1 MSTNKKFRIQNGADI
16 HGGGLSIDDVIVIG
30 ADGKVVAGAIQEAVA
45 ELTAADIADLQAQV
59 TAILGTSPET
69 LDTLQEIVTAFQDA
83 DTNLVASVAS
93 NSSDI
98 ATINDT
104 LQSGVATPSDIAA
117 LEATIG
123 DTELLP
129 PAPPTF
135 DGRLV
140 VQSKSGPSDYPEA
153 IHIYDPENPTTP
165 ISIVNPAADGEH
177 AWDRFGESVAQNGSV
192 LAVASPAEE
201 LDSGSSSLGVVWIY
215 DTNDLSVAPTP
226 ISPPKTNTG
235 FGGNGSIALSSTHL
249 FVGAPWWY
257 TPSTRQE
264 FLDLG
269 DWTQRN
275 LQSTGA
281 VLIYSLA
288 DLSADPVVLHSD
300 SPSSSGS
307 STGFGYSV
315 EVSDNKLIVGSI
327 NDLIANG
334 GLSTD
339 DENTAPHGGG
349 SSTIFDISGGGSSLT
364 SSSYTHKLTAQSSA
378 PGWKNFGKFSFVDGD
393 DLWISTGSPSY
404 GSAGTTYN
412 LPVGNVAGSIHK
424 FSLSNPTSTP
434 IVSFTTTDFGNGG
447 SASDYFGENIAFTD
461 THVIVTA
468 HGLDNGGQSMSGF
481 VCLYNKSSGNK
492 SSLNFPPNHVTRSA
506 EFGRSIA
513 VVDDKL
519 YVSRYVTYGQDTNT
533 SNATPNGNGE
543 VWVYDTNNLSST
555 PTALYEANLNSN
567 EEFGLSL
574 HKIGMPVASVG
585 QLTVA
590 QSINELQSE
599 IDSLSSLQSGDTS
612 SLTSA
617 IATAKSEAISTAAT
631 DATTKADAAEASA
644 KAHADAGDASLQGQ
658 IDIIVGSSPASLDTL
673 QEIVTAFE
681 NADGTLTGAVAQN
694 ASDIVA
700 EASRAT
706 AAESA
711 NAAAIAAANSR
722 TSGISTSSGSSNIEM
737 AAEVDMDSN
746 KVTNMA
752 DPTAAQD
759 AATMAYVDAGD
770 SASVSTAAADATS
783 KADAAEASAKA
794 YADQVV
800 AATVDAAPAALDTLN
815 ELAAA
820 LGDDENFASTVTAS
834 ISTKADDAATT
845 AALDLK
851 EDKTVVADLDTF
863 VKGPGSYSLS
873 NDASTNI
880 ESWGLGNGAS
890 RIGYSN
896 GALSWS
902 MDDTSATGGFNY
914 QQNSLTYHAMSN
926 LVVGTD
932 YVLTIT
938 SPSRAGNLTVV
949 VGDSSNTV
957 DASVVMPAGNTPVTS
972 QIEFT
977 ASANFRIIAL
987 DAASTG
993 VYSISSIQVTDAE
1006 TLQTSATQV
1015 VPAINEVHAELDAL
1029 SATQSGDTSSLTT
1042 AIATAKSEAISTAS
1056 ADATAKADAAETD
1069 AKAYADQVVAA
1080 TVDAAPAALDTLNE
1094 LAAALGDDANFASTV
1109 TASIATK
1116 ASQVDHDAEVAR
1128 ATAAEGVNA
1137 SAIAATNAR
1146 TSGISTSSGSTDI
1159 KMNAEVDMDSNN
1171 IKNANDVYAARGF
1184 IDTIESNDL
1193 KVQTGTVDF
1202 EGSIVN
1208 FGSSTITGG
1217 GFGNATKAEID
1228 QHLNIPTAN
1237 AGEFVKWTGTDY
1249 EWTDLVSGRLATDQL
1264 QIASGGSIT
1273 ATGPG
1278 GTFDFQDGIVMLSG
1292 SDVRVDTPTDV
1303 GQAANKGYVDAETT
1317 LVAGDGISI
1326 DNLTHT
1332 VSLDGSAISQNLVPD
1347 SDNVYTLGSPDKV
1360 WKDVYIGPGSLYI
1373 GGQKVIEDNS
1383 GTITINADPN
1393 QNLTVQ
1399 TTGTGGLN
1407 VQSTGSGG
1415 ISIDAASEAV
1425 QVKSD
1430 MVVSVGKTISTV
1442 GGAATKFGGD
1452 IDMQTN
1458 TVSGLGAPSMDAD
1471 AATKLYVD
1479 DRIAEATISGGK
1491 TFSDDVIISGNLTV
1505 SGTTTTVNS
1514 ETISLADNIIDL
1526 NSNLTSGAPSEDAG
1540 IRIMRGDASAVQ
1552 LRWNETS
1559 DHWETY
1565 NGSAWTKIALSTS
1578 DLAEGSNHYFT
1589 EERAK
1594 ACLTGGLCITYSSVT
1609 GEIKVDQAEA
1619 ESTLRVAESV
1629 ASDDADKLDG
1639 QEGTYYR
1646 INVYNVAGTLVN

>member
-69 LDTLQEIVTAFQDA
+69 LDTLQEIVTAFENA
-83 DTNLVASVAS
+83 DSTLTGSVAQ
-93 NSSDI
+93 NATDI

-117 LEATIG
+117 IEATIG
-123 DTELLP
+123 DAALLP

-165 ISIVNPAADGEH
+165 ISIVNPAVDGEH

-201 LDSGSSSLGVVWIY
+201 SDSGSSSLGVVWIY
-215 DTNDLSVAPTP
+215 DTNDLSAAPTAVIP
-226 ISPPKTNTG
+226 SKTNTG
-235 FGGNGSIALSSTHL
+235 FGATGSIALSSTHL

-264 FLDLG
+264 FMDLG
-269 DWTQRN
+269 DWSARN
-275 LQSTGA
+275 LEAPGA

-288 DLSADPVVLHSD
+288 DLSADPVILNSD

-307 STGFGYSV
+307 PTGFGYSV
-315 EVSDNKLIVGSI
+315 NVSGNKLIVGST
-327 NDLIANG
+327 NDLVANG
-334 GLSTD
+334 GSSTD
-339 DENTAPHGGG
+339 DENAAPHGGG
-349 SSTIFDISGGGSSLT
+349 SATIFDISGGVSSLT
-364 SSSYTHKLTAQSSA
+364 SSSYSHKLTAQSSA

-424 FSLSNPTSTP
+424 FSLSNPASTP
-434 IVSFTTTDFGNGG
+434 IVSFNTSDFSNGG
-447 SASDYFGENIAFTD
+447 SSGDYFGENIAFTD
-461 THVIVTA
+461 THVVISA
-468 HGLDNGGQSMSGF
+468 HGQDNSGDSMSGF
-481 VCLYNKSSGNK
+481 VYLYDKSSGNK
-492 SSLNFPPNHVTRSA
+492 SSLNFPPNHVTQSA

-513 VVDDKL
+513 VLDDKL
-519 YVSRYVTYGQDTNT
+519 YVTRYVTYGQDTNT

-543 VWVYDTNNLSST
+543 VWVYNANNLSST
-555 PTALYEANLNSN
+555 PTALYEANVNSN

-574 HKIGMPVASVG
+574 HTIGMPVASVG

-599 IDSLSSLQSGDTS
+599 IESLSSLQSGDTS

-617 IATAKSEAISTAAT
+617 IATAKSEAISTAAA
-631 DATTKADAAEASA
+631 DATTKADQAEADA
-644 KAHADAGDASLQGQ
+644 KAYADQ
-658 IDIIVGSSPASLDTL
+658 
-673 QEIVTAFE
+673 
-681 NADGTLTGAVAQN
+681 
-694 ASDIVA
+694 A
-700 EASRAT
+700 EA
-706 AAESA
+706 
-711 NAAAIAAANSR
+711 
-722 TSGISTSSGSSNIEM
+722 
-737 AAEVDMDSN
+737 D
-746 KVTNMA
+746 
-752 DPTAAQD
+752 
-759 AATMAYVDAGD
+759 
-770 SASVSTAAADATS
+770 
-783 KADAAEASAKA
+783 AKA

-820 LGDDENFASTVTAS
+820 LGDDANFASTVTAS
-834 ISTKADDAATT
+834 IATKADDAATT
-845 AALDLK
+845 AALATK
-851 EDKTVVADLDTF
+851 ATAADVTALDSF
-863 VKGPGSYSLS
+863 VKGSVTNLFSGTLYSAFWVGMTAPGTNSTTESTWVTTGSGRLGLKSTAYSTPGKAMTVGNSYTLS
-873 NDASTNI
+873 FKAVNIASTMTVKIYGANLQSAANVYANTTVAAGDYSSSPLQVTIPFTSYDNGVTVELTGAGAGTYALEDLIVYDPSDSVGSLETTAANI
-880 ESWGLGNGAS
+880 VGAVNELHTE
-890 RIGYSN
+890 IE
-896 GALSWS
+896 ALSS
-902 MDDTSATGGFNY
+902 
-914 QQNSLTYHAMSN
+914 
-926 LVVGTD
+926 
-932 YVLTIT
+932 
-938 SPSRAGNLTVV
+938 
-949 VGDSSNTV
+949 
-957 DASVVMPAGNTPVTS
+957 
-972 QIEFT
+972 
-977 ASANFRIIAL
+977 
-987 DAASTG
+987 
-993 VYSISSIQVTDAE
+993 
-1006 TLQTSATQV
+1006 
-1015 VPAINEVHAELDAL
+1015 
-1029 SATQSGDTSSLTT
+1029 TQSGDTSSLTS
-1042 AIATAKSEAISTAS
+1042 AIATAKSEAISTAA
-1056 ADATAKADAAETD
+1056 ADATAKADSAEAD

-1116 ASQVDHDAEVAR
+1116 ASQVDHDAEVVR
-1128 ATAAEGVNA
+1128 ATAAEQANA
-1137 SAIAATNAR
+1137 AAIAAANAR
-1146 TSGISTSSGSTDI
+1146 TSGISTSSGSADI
-1159 KMNAEVDMDSNN
+1159 QMTADVDMDSNKVTN
-1171 IKNANDVYAARGF
+1171 MADPTAAQ
-1184 IDTIESNDL
+1184 DA
-1193 KVQTGTVDF
+1193 
-1202 EGSIVN
+1202 
-1208 FGSSTITGG
+1208 
-1217 GFGNATKAEID
+1217 ATKA
-1228 QHLNIPTAN
+1228 
-1237 AGEFVKWTGTDY
+1237 
-1249 EWTDLVSGRLATDQL
+1249 
-1264 QIASGGSIT
+1264 
-1273 ATGPG
+1273 
-1278 GTFDFQDGIVMLSG
+1278 
-1292 SDVRVDTPTDV
+1292 
-1303 GQAANKGYVDAETT
+1303 YVDAASTSASTDISTETAARIAADAALASDIISSTT
-1317 LVAGDGISI
+1317 LVAGDGISV

-1332 VSLDGSAISQNLVPD
+1332 VALDGSAISQNLVP
-1347 SDNVYTLGSPDKV
+1347 SADNTYTLGSPDKV

-1415 ISIDAASEAV
+1415 ISIDAASESV

-1479 DRIAEATISGGK
+1479 DRIAESTISGGK

-1526 NSNLTSGAPSEDAG
+1526 NSNLTSGSPSEDAG

-1578 DLAEGSNHYFT
+1578 DLAEGSNQYFT

-1609 GEIKVDQAEA
+1609 GEIKVDEAEA
-1619 ESTLRVAESV
+1619 ESSLRVAESA

-1646 INVYNVAGTLVN
+1646 IKV

>member
-30 ADGKVVAGAIQEAVA
+30 ADGKVVAGAIQDAVA
-45 ELTAADIADLQAQV
+45 SLTAADIADLQSQV

-83 DTNLVASVAS
+83 DTNLVASVAATAAS
-93 NSSDI
+93 VEALENSVGAGAALTVPSDPTIINYEEVLGAVYQI
-98 ATINDT
+98 ATNVDN
-104 LQSGVATPSDIAA
+104 
-117 LEATIG
+117 
-123 DTELLP
+123 
-129 PAPPTF
+129 
-135 DGRLV
+135 
-140 VQSKSGPSDYPEA
+140 K
-153 IHIYDPENPTTP
+153 
-165 ISIVNPAADGEH
+165 
-177 AWDRFGESVAQNGSV
+177 
-192 LAVASPAEE
+192 
-201 LDSGSSSLGVVWIY
+201 
-215 DTNDLSVAPTP
+215 
-226 ISPPKTNTG
+226 
-235 FGGNGSIALSSTHL
+235 IALYQSNNFNSVEFIEQYGTSTNQRLRDNWGQRKMYVTGDAL
-249 FVGAPWWY
+249 FVGM
-257 TPSTRQE
+257 TE
-264 FLDLG
+264 DLG
-269 DWTQRN
+269 GASPTLAEYN
-275 LQSTGA
+275 LVPSE
-281 VLIYSLA
+281 V
-288 DLSADPVVLHSD
+288 HSD
-300 SPSSSGS
+300 SPVGEYPGMQASG
-307 STGFGYSV
+307 TNNQYLRNIYADDDYV
-315 EVSDNKLIVGSI
+315 VACSDGGHGWVKIWTRGDFTSQPITLSKPVLNSNYESWGRTVYRANDYLIVGGYRSATVHNFDGSLVKTLGPYLNLGYAGNLGGPGNGNMAMSHYGNMLLI
-327 NDLIANG
+327 GAPEAQMGQHSQGAALLFDLNDL
-334 GLSTD
+334 
-339 DENTAPHGGG
+339 
-349 SSTIFDISGGGSSLT
+349 
-364 SSSYTHKLTAQSSA
+364 
-378 PGWKNFGKFSFVDGD
+378 
-393 DLWISTGSPSY
+393 
-404 GSAGTTYN
+404 
-412 LPVGNVAGSIHK
+412 NVAPTVIASPDVQMQQNYGYTVHIDADYIVIGGPQ
-424 FSLSNPTSTP
+424 FYNNGNNGERRGIVTVAPVSNPTSPQLMTAQSHGINDYYKHNFGKHVSVRENTL
-434 IVSFTTTDFGNGG
+434 IVSADGFEGPDDSGKGGVLLFDITDLSVSPTLLELPGTGEDYPRVTWVSPAANVTQST
-447 SASDYFGENIAFTD
+447 SALIVPSAGVVPAVNYLEDKTNDMQSD
-461 THVIVTA
+461 
-468 HGLDNGGQSMSGF
+468 
-481 VCLYNKSSGNK
+481 
-492 SSLNFPPNHVTRSA
+492 
-506 EFGRSIA
+506 
-513 VVDDKL
+513 
-519 YVSRYVTYGQDTNT
+519 
-533 SNATPNGNGE
+533 
-543 VWVYDTNNLSST
+543 
-555 PTALYEANLNSN
+555 
-567 EEFGLSL
+567 
-574 HKIGMPVASVG
+574 
-585 QLTVA
+585 
-590 QSINELQSE
+590 
-599 IDSLSSLQSGDTS
+599 IDALSSLQSGDTS
-612 SLTSA
+612 SLTTA
-617 IATAKSEAISTAAT
+617 IATAKSEAISTAAA
-631 DATTKADAAEASA
+631 DATTKAD
-644 KAHADAGDASLQGQ
+644 D
-658 IDIIVGSSPASLDTL
+658 
-673 QEIVTAFE
+673 
-681 NADGTLTGAVAQN
+681 
-694 ASDIVA
+694 
-700 EASRAT
+700 
-706 AAESA
+706 
-711 NAAAIAAANSR
+711 
-722 TSGISTSSGSSNIEM
+722 
-737 AAEVDMDSN
+737 
-746 KVTNMA
+746 
-752 DPTAAQD
+752 
-759 AATMAYVDAGD
+759 
-770 SASVSTAAADATS
+770 
-783 KADAAEASAKA
+783 AKA

-820 LGDDENFASTVTAS
+820 LGDDANFASTVTAS
-834 ISTKADDAATT
+834 IATKADDAATT

-851 EDKTVVADLDTF
+851 EDKTTVATLDTY
-863 VKGPGSYSLS
+863 VKGAPPVHAELFSTSLS
-873 NDASTNI
+873 AYYVNNGGSNSGNTVSGSVFTRASQPYIAHQTITGLTVGEDYTFSATTQSTSGQGQVFIFDGSVSITSGNILDASKCVTVV
-880 ESWGLGNGAS
+880 
-890 RIGYSN
+890 
-896 GALSWS
+896 
-902 MDDTSATGGFNY
+902 
-914 QQNSLTYHAMSN
+914 SLFAP
-926 LVVGTD
+926 GTD
-932 YVLTIT
+932 YSKTFTATKT
-938 SPSRAGNLTVV
+938 SMDIAFNVNVIG
-949 VGDSSNTV
+949 SSNALRLSGLSLKTDEPPTV
-957 DASVVMPAGNTPVTS
+957 S
-972 QIEFT
+972 
-977 ASANFRIIAL
+977 L
-987 DAASTG
+987 DT
-993 VYSISSIQVTDAE
+993 T
-1006 TLQTSATQV
+1006 ATQV

-1029 SATQSGDTSSLTT
+1029 SATQSGDTSSLTS

-1109 TASIATK
+1109 TTSIATK

-1128 ATAAEGVNA
+1128 ATAAEVANA
-1137 SAIAATNAR
+1137 AAIAAANSR

-1159 KMNAEVDMDSNN
+1159 KMTAEVDMDSNN

-1184 IDTIESNDL
+1184 IDHIESNDL

-1317 LVAGDGISI
+1317 LVAGDGISV

-1332 VSLDGSAISQNLVPD
+1332 VSLDGSAISQNLVP
-1347 SDNVYTLGSPDKV
+1347 SDDNLYTLGSPDKV

-1373 GGQKVIEDNS
+1373 GGQKVIEDNA
-1383 GTITINADPN
+1383 GTITVNADPD

-1430 MVVSVGKTISTV
+1430 MVVSVGKTITTV

-1479 DRIAEATISGGK
+1479 DRIAEGTVSGSK
-1491 TFSDDVIISGNLTV
+1491 TFSDNVIVSGNLTV

-1578 DLAEGSNHYFT
+1578 DLAEGSNQYFT